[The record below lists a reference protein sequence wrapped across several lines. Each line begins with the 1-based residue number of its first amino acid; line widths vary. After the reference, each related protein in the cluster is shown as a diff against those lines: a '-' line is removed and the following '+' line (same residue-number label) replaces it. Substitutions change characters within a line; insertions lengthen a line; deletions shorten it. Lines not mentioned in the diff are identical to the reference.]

1 VTAGADKSEIADE
14 TCQGQLTQRKL
25 LAAGF
30 CQYERISFISA
41 TEPRITQTR
50 DILRAGRSAAVLPL
64 DPARQQVVLLR
75 QFRLAAQVAGA
86 NANLIEIVAGH
97 VDAQEEPAEAARR
110 ECLEEIGLVPMP
122 LIELLTY
129 FPSPGISDE
138 QIALFLGIVDSST
151 LSQRG
156 GLAAEHE
163 VISLMR
169 VSIDAALAALTEG
182 TIHNGP
188 LILALQWLA
197 LNRDRVTEIV
207 ARA

>member
-1 VTAGADKSEIADE
+1 
-14 TCQGQLTQRKL
+14 
-25 LAAGF
+25 
-30 CQYERISFISA
+30 
-41 TEPRITQTR
+41 
-50 DILRAGRSAAVLPL
+50 
-64 DPARQQVVLLR
+64 
-75 QFRLAAQVAGA
+75 
-86 NANLIEIVAGH
+86 
-97 VDAQEEPAEAARR
+97 
-110 ECLEEIGLVPMP
+110 
-122 LIELLTY
+122 
-129 FPSPGISDE
+129 DE

-197 LNRDRVTEIV
+197 LNRDRLTEIV